1 MLFGNRYED
10 ILRISKPEFILK
22 INTAISEELK
32 VILLSW
38 VDMMRAFLGYPP
50 DKNDWRKKC
59 RLN

>member
-32 VILLSW
+32 VILLS
-38 VDMMRAFLGYPP
+38 
-50 DKNDWRKKC
+50 
-59 RLN
+59 